1 MPMLFTISWDSG
13 RMSNDVLNIFGSAVP
28 LSIVT
33 YGVWVYGT
41 TEISF
46 ELFVLYQTLLALL
59 LEIFT
64 ELLG

>member
-1 MPMLFTISWDSG
+1 
-13 RMSNDVLNIFGSAVP
+13 MSNDVLNIFGSAVP